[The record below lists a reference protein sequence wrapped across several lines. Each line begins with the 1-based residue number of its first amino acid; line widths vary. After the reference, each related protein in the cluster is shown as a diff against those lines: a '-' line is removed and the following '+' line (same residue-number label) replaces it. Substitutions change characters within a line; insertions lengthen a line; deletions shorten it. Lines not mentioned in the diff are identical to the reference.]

1 MTVMTHL
8 VTDPHSSPEPEDYE
22 PEAPPVERH
31 RKSRFGTAFREVAE
45 TLLLALFIYLT
56 VRAVVQNFKVEGS
69 SMDPTLHHGQY
80 LLVNKAAYMSVD
92 LEEAERVAPFL
103 ARLPDVKV
111 HPFGLPKRGDI
122 VVFRYPRD
130 PSRDF
135 IKRVVALPGETVE
148 IKAGQVYV
156 NNQRLEEPYIMD
168 NPTYSRESQPVP
180 ADHYFVLGD
189 NRNNSS
195 DSHVWGPVP
204 LYHVIGKAWLTYW
217 PISAWGSIP
226 DHAAF
231 ASR

>member
-1 MTVMTHL
+1 MAVMTHL
-8 VTDPHSSPEPEDYE
+8 VTDPQGSPEPGGYD
-22 PEAPPVERH
+22 PGAAVERP
-31 RKSRFGTAFREVAE
+31 RRSRLGTAFREVAE

-69 SMDPTLHHGQY
+69 SMDPTLHHSQY
-80 LLVNKAAYMSVD
+80 LLVNKAAYLVVD
-92 LEEAERVAPFL
+92 LEEAQRVAPFL

-148 IKAGQVYV
+148 VKAGQVYV
-156 NNQRLEEPYIMD
+156 NNQRLEEPYIEQ
-168 NPTYSRESQPVP
+168 NPTYSKGPDVVA

-204 LYHVIGKAWLTYW
+204 LHHVIGKAWLTYW
-217 PISAWGSIP
+217 PIQDWGRIP

>member
-1 MTVMTHL
+1 MTHL
-8 VTDPHSSPEPEDYE
+8 VTDPSGPESGGLT
-22 PEAPPVERH
+22 PEAPVAEHPARL
-31 RKSRFGTAFREVAE
+31 SRLGTAFREIVE

-69 SMDPTLHHGQY
+69 SMDPTLHHAQY
-80 LLVNKAAYMSVD
+80 LLVNKAAYMTVD
-92 LEEAERVAPFL
+92 LSQLASRAPAL
-103 ARLPDVKV
+103 SVLSQVKV
-111 HPFGLPKRGDI
+111 TPFGRPKRGDI

-156 NNQRLEEPYIMD
+156 NNLRLEEPYILD
-168 NPTYSRESQPVP
+168 NPTYSKEPTVVLSDQ
-180 ADHYFVLGD
+180 YFVLGD

-204 LYHVIGKAWLTYW
+204 IENVIGKAWLTYW
-217 PISAWGSIP
+217 PIKDWGSIP